1 MIGRAMAMFGARR
14 VLKTPPLHIGM
25 LAAYGGALD
34 GAGALFSVLLSA
46 GVGTAGPRRLLEG
59 LGFSSGFFFV
69 IVSHAILFT
78 EANVVMPVAL
88 LHCSFATLI
97 HKAIRFWIVGWL
109 GNFVGALAIGYLVA
123 TVQHYPADLGA
134 YFVISMDV
142 LRKRKAGWAGRI

>member
-1 MIGRAMAMFGARR
+1 MFGAWR
-14 VLKTPPLHIGM
+14 VLKNPPLHIGM

-69 IVSHAILFT
+69 TVSHAILFT

-109 GNFVGALAIGYLVA
+109 GTFVGALAIGYLVA

-134 YFVISMDV
+134 YFVISVDV
-142 LRKRKAGWAGRI
+142 LRQRKAGWAGRI

>member
-1 MIGRAMAMFGARR
+1 MFGARR

-97 HKAIRFWIVGWL
+97 
-109 GNFVGALAIGYLVA
+109 
-123 TVQHYPADLGA
+123 T
-134 YFVISMDV
+134 
-142 LRKRKAGWAGRI
+142 

>member
-1 MIGRAMAMFGARR
+1 MIGRAMAMFGAWR
-14 VLKTPPLHIGM
+14 VMKTQPLHIGM

-97 HKAIRFWIVGWL
+97 HKQSASGS
-109 GNFVGALAIGYLVA
+109 LAGSVTLSAPWRLA
-123 TVQHYPADLGA
+123 TL
-134 YFVISMDV
+134 
-142 LRKRKAGWAGRI
+142 